1 MRIVAWLSGMLA
13 GLDPAP
19 QPVNESLAPV
29 VLVHGIHATAAD
41 MARLARVLRAEGWEV
56 VTPSL
61 TPNDGQAPIEELARQ
76 LDQYIE
82 ANVKR
87 RPFDLVGYSMG
98 GVVSRCYVQR
108 LGGLSKV
115 RHLAT
120 LSAPHHGTVMARL
133 NPRPG
138 GRDLRRGSEFLKQL
152 NAEAGVLDDIS
163 FTSFWTPTDLIIVPA
178 SSSAM
183 PQAENRRVWGLGHF
197 SFIIERRCIRMVQEA
212 LR

>member
-1 MRIVAWLSGMLA
+1 MLA

-41 MARLARVLRAEGWEV
+41 MARLARALRAEGREV
-56 VTPSL
+56 FTPSL

-98 GVVSRCYVQR
+98 GVVSR
-108 LGGLSKV
+108 L
-115 RHLAT
+115 
-120 LSAPHHGTVMARL
+120 
-133 NPRPG
+133 
-138 GRDLRRGSEFLKQL
+138 
-152 NAEAGVLDDIS
+152 
-163 FTSFWTPTDLIIVPA
+163 FWSI
-178 SSSAM
+178 SSALM
-183 PQAENRRVWGLGHF
+183 MRGRVSSGLMTP
-197 SFIIERRCIRMVQEA
+197 SM
-212 LR
+212 